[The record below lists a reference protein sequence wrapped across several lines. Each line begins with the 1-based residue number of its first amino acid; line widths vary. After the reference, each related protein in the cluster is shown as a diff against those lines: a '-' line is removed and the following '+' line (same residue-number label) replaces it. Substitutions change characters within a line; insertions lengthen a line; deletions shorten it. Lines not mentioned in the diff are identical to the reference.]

1 MTLIFMLHKAKNS
14 PKKAKKFAKMC
25 KKRWIGWQNLTQRG
39 KQAMDKEKIQEMID
53 EIDSL
58 VGDAQFT
65 TQDLI
70 DAFEEDAE
78 MQETSEEI
86 MEDLANIEA
95 MLSMLNFKLKKE

>member
-1 MTLIFMLHKAKNS
+1 
-14 PKKAKKFAKMC
+14 
-25 KKRWIGWQNLTQRG
+25 
-39 KQAMDKEKIQEMID
+39 MDKEKIQEMID